1 MNHLFSKIVLQRLL
15 VWGLLV
21 LGFGSNVAYAKLPQ
35 ERVMAAKVAYLTRE
49 LGLSPQEAERFW
61 PVYNEFENRRG
72 DLRHRMKDLM
82 DERDGGG
89 YSSDERANAALDEW
103 MNLREQELQLEKNF
117 RKSMQGILPSRR
129 LVVLHQAERDFQRE
143 LLKRLQE
150 KRDGAGAPGR
160 RPQPNRHR

>member
-1 MNHLFSKIVLQRLL
+1 MNHFLNTKAAHR
-15 VWGLLV
+15 LLV
-21 LGFGSNVAYAKLPQ
+21 LGLLILGFGPNPALAEFPQ
-35 ERVMAAKVAYLTRE
+35 ERVKAAKVAYLTRE

-61 PVYNEFENRRG
+61 PVYNDFENRRE
-72 DLRHRMKDLM
+72 DLRHRMRDLM
-82 DERDGGG
+82 DEREGLG
-89 YSSDERANAALDEW
+89 YNSDERANAALDEW

-150 KRDGAGAPGR
+150 KREGGVPPR
-160 RPQPNRHR
+160 RPQPNRYR

>member
-1 MNHLFSKIVLQRLL
+1 
-15 VWGLLV
+15 
-21 LGFGSNVAYAKLPQ
+21 
-35 ERVMAAKVAYLTRE
+35 
-49 LGLSPQEAERFW
+49 
-61 PVYNEFENRRG
+61 
-72 DLRHRMKDLM
+72 
-82 DERDGGG
+82 
-89 YSSDERANAALDEW
+89 

-150 KRDGAGAPGR
+150 KRDGGGAPVR